1 MRSLSPLH
9 EKLNCTW
16 NRGHLQ
22 RGAAVLGVYCERG
35 ALHKLQVSAISTV
48 NICAITSFCLFN
60 QKNVTI
66 EVVSI

>member
-48 NICAITSFCLFN
+48 NIYVLLLPFACLI
-60 QKNVTI
+60 KKT
-66 EVVSI
+66 